1 MAKSKDEEKWLVW
14 KDRLAILVAIIV
26 FAVVIWIFV
35 MEATPVLV
43 NKQ

>member
-1 MAKSKDEEKWLVW
+1 MAKSKDKEKWLVW
-14 KDRLAILVAIIV
+14 KDRLAILIAIIV
-26 FAVVIWIFV
+26 LAGVIWIFV